1 MEHKRPMSSPAIALE
16 AKQRCPGC
24 LSHAEQDAGGICT
37 TCEQKKAACRL
48 VVQLSDACET
58 TREVYAIKP
67 HPLWGEL
74 LVEIVQISRK
84 INKAA
89 GIE

>member
-1 MEHKRPMSSPAIALE
+1 MEEKPMSSPTIALE
-16 AKQRCPGC
+16 AKQRCSGC
-24 LSHAEQDAGGICT
+24 LSHAEQDEGRICT

-58 TREVYAIKP
+58 AKEVYAIEP
-67 HPLWGEL
+67 HPLWGVL
-74 LVEIVQISRK
+74 MVEIVQISKRV
-84 INKAA
+84 NKAA